1 MVGRA
6 TALTSALTLQSRLTE
21 ETFARYLEGFAPA
34 VPHDLLDSRGGQ
46 VRYAI
51 DTIDAAGSVIST
63 LYRLGGTLT
72 TVDPELRYF
81 RLLNPY
87 ARRSWSVQLCRRNP
101 RERVRLW
108 YMPRATRDEI
118 IMFRKLLAQLEAGQ
132 IRITRLP

>member
-1 MVGRA
+1 MARA

-21 ETFARYLEGFAPA
+21 DTFARYLEGFAPA
-34 VPHDLLDSRGGQ
+34 MPHDLLDSRGGQ

-51 DTIDAAGSVIST
+51 DTIDATGAVIST

-72 TVDPELRYF
+72 VVDPELRYF

-87 ARRSWSVQLCRRNP
+87 ARRSWSVQLCRKP